1 MDLRA
6 NCWKFGTNVEKMNS
20 KYPDSIS
27 VIMSGLDICIFC
39 LEGVDQ
45 NQPLLYNVKCRCNF
59 CFHASCYDRYDR
71 KTICPMCRVNVGE
84 LFSVVSVVSVY
95 PQPRATVPV
104 AHERTPIRSS
114 VRVSIS
120 VPTRVTIPAPITNV
134 ISPISSDIVGA
145 MMILLVVVVVVIII
159 VVM

>member
-1 MDLRA
+1 
-6 NCWKFGTNVEKMNS
+6 MNS
-20 KYPDSIS
+20 VYPDSIS

-84 LFSVVSVVSVY
+84 LFSVVSVY
-95 PQPRATVPV
+95 PQPRATVPI

-114 VRVSIS
+114 TH
-120 VPTRVTIPAPITNV
+120 VPTRVTIPARTTNV
-134 ISPISSDIVGA
+134 ISPISSDIIGA